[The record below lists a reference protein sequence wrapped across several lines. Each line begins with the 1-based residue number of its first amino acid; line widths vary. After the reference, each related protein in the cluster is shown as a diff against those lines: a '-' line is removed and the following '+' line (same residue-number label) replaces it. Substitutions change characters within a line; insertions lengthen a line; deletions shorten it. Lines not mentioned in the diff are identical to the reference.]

1 MADLNPR
8 IASVKIGIREL
19 RTVHIYPLSV
29 GQQTQTVELIT
40 VLINSMAEQKLD
52 GLTDIQLAEFF
63 GGTISENIRTILE
76 FITDPQDEVS
86 LDEIDNT
93 QLVEIIDVIV
103 KVNFGE
109 ISKKLKTIWDQIQDQ
124 FLSPKSS
131 SK

>member
-19 RTVHIYPLSV
+19 RTVRIYPLSV

-52 GLTDIQLAEFF
+52 GLTDLQLAEFF

-76 FITDPQDEVS
+76 FITDPKDEVS

-93 QLVEIIDVIV
+93 QLVEIINVIV